1 MPTLVFVPGPQADP
15 RDWPQRLEQ
24 DAPGWTAVV
33 PGASPGAVAAAL
45 AGADAAFGTL
55 TPELLAAAPRLRWLQ
70 APAANPPEG
79 FFFPAL
85 VEHPVQV
92 TNFAG
97 IYDDHIGTHVMACLL
112 SLARRLDVY
121 AAQQARHEWRPSGTD
136 ADVLHLPGATALVVG
151 VGGIGSEVA
160 RLCAAFGM
168 QVLGVDARR
177 TQAPPG
183 MAELH
188 GPQSLDELLGR
199 ADVVV
204 NAVPHTP
211 ATVGLFDA
219 GRFARFRQG
228 ALYVTIGRGATT
240 SLDALVAALA
250 TGHLGG
256 AALDVA
262 ETEPLPAGHPLW
274 DAPRT
279 IITPHVAGYGPHL
292 DERRYAVLVDGAR
305 RLAAGEPLRDPVD
318 KASWF

>member
-1 MPTLVFVPGPQADP
+1 MPTIVFVPGRQADP
-15 RDWPQRLEQ
+15 RDWPRRLEQ

-33 PGASPGAVAAAL
+33 PETSPDAVAAAL
-45 AGADAAFGTL
+45 AEADAAFGTL
-55 TPELLAAAPRLRWLQ
+55 TPPLLAAAPRLRWLQ

-79 FFFPAL
+79 YFSPEL
-85 VEHPVQV
+85 VEHPVAV

-112 SLARRLDVY
+112 ALARRLDVY
-121 AAQQARHEWRPSGTD
+121 AAQQARHEWRPSGGD
-136 ADVLHLPGATALVVG
+136 DDVLHLPGATALVVG

-177 TQAPPG
+177 TQPPPG
-183 MAELH
+183 VAELH
-188 GPQSLDELLGR
+188 GPDALDALLAR

-219 GRFARFRQG
+219 ARFARLRRG

-250 TGHLGG
+250 DGRLGG
-256 AALDVA
+256 AALDVF
-262 ETEPLPAGHPLW
+262 ETEPLPPEHPLW

-292 DERRYAVLVDGAR
+292 DERRYALLADNAR
-305 RLAAGEPLRDPVD
+305 RLTAGEPLRNLVD
-318 KASWF
+318 KATWF

>member
-15 RDWPQRLEQ
+15 RDWPQRLQQ

-33 PGASPGAVAAAL
+33 PAGPPDAVAGAL
-45 AGADAAFGTL
+45 ADADAAFGTL
-55 TPELLAAAPRLRWLQ
+55 TPDLLAAAPRLRWLQ

-79 FFFPAL
+79 YFFPAL

-112 SLARRLDVY
+112 ALARRLDVY
-121 AAQQARHEWRPSGTD
+121 AAQQARHEWRPSGSD
-136 ADVLHLPGATALVVG
+136 GDVLHLPGATALVVG

-177 TQAPPG
+177 TQPPPG
-183 MAELH
+183 MVELR
-188 GPQSLDELLGR
+188 GPDALDEMLGQ

-211 ATVGLFDA
+211 ATAGLFDA
-219 GRFARFRQG
+219 DRFARMKPG
-228 ALYVTIGRGATT
+228 AFYLTIGRGATT
-240 SLDALVAALA
+240 SLEALVAALDD
-250 TGHLGG
+250 GRLGG

-262 ETEPLPAGHPLW
+262 ETEPLPPDHPLW
-274 DAPRT
+274 DAPRVV
-279 IITPHVAGYGPHL
+279 ITPHVAGYGPHL
-292 DERRYAVLVDGAR
+292 DERRYAVLADNAR
-305 RLAAGEPLRDPVD
+305 RFAAGDPLRNLVD
-318 KASWF
+318 KATWF